1 MSKIIELTT
10 DIIAAHASSTSMTK
24 EELITEIKEVFSVL
38 TALEQ
43 IEDTGLRETVDEA
56 PAEEEPAVSK
66 RKAFGKDKIYCMV
79 CGKGFTTLKRHLK
92 TAHDMTD
99 KEYREKFD
107 IPTGTALAAK
117 SYSENRRQMAL
128 DKDLAGN
135 LEKARAAKKKE

>member
-43 IEDTGLRETVDEA
+43 IEDTGLQEIVDEA

>member
-43 IEDTGLRETVDEA
+43 IEDTGLQETVDEA